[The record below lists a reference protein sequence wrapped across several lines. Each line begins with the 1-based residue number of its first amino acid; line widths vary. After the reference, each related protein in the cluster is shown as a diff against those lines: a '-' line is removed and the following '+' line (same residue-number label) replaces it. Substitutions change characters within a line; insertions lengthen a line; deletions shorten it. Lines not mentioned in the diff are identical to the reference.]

1 MEFEINQGAYNI
13 SCPDAQCPKQGIIQ
27 LEEIESLVS
36 IDEIEKHH
44 RYRLNKGKLKIK
56 IILRI
61 IIKTFIKPLTTK
73 KIVVATKENTNPY
86 LFKICYVNY
95 GT

>member
-27 LEEIESLVS
+27 LEEIEALVS

-44 RYRLNKGKLKIK
+44 RYRLNKGKL
-56 IILRI
+56 
-61 IIKTFIKPLTTK
+61 
-73 KIVVATKENTNPY
+73 
-86 LFKICYVNY
+86 
-95 GT
+95 